1 MQLRRT
7 ILTSLCLGAVA
18 LGGAALLPACSSS
31 DDSGGGTTGDAG
43 NPNIVVNID
52 GSTQK
57 CAPGTRSCKS
67 DTVATA
73 CGADGQSQTDQPCG
87 TGQRCSNGV
96 CLSDTN
102 PNVCT
107 DATTALRRN
116 AAGAFEVVKC
126 PAGTACVDAG
136 TCKGAFVVGATQCA
150 GIQNLGTSTD
160 GLTLTLTACAAGT
173 LCVATGDVA
182 GVPAASCQASE
193 CSPGVP
199 NNLAFCGNPKAPTAN
214 FGKVVTKCVATPAG
228 YKYVSA
234 VCPGAALCVPGS
246 KGNNNNN
253 TVQPTDATC
262 ATSCVAGTSR
272 CSGTN
277 TVACAADGTFS
288 GTVTACSF
296 GKTCLP
302 SPTDPSKAVCGDAAC
317 ISNAGAC
324 DGDNFRACD
333 ATGTLGAGA
342 PCALGVCRTNG
353 LGGGFCSV
361 ECTAGEERCAGNNST
376 SFQTCVNGRWSAT
389 ATSCPS
395 TAACVTY
402 SLAGKSA
409 KLCGAECAPGAMR
422 CTLAD
427 GGPGNAATE
436 TCNAAGK
443 WGAPTACAIGTCQTA
458 GSTAA
463 CVAECIPNSLVCS
476 GNNVGVP
483 GTPFT
488 GKDSFVTCTAAG
500 LLGTTVTACTAN
512 TTFCRS
518 KNGRAIVP
526 AGATNAC
533 NACVGSAIAGGNENG
548 LVDSRC
554 ANAAGDNTGTETS
567 QICAANN
574 TWTANL
580 TTCAN
585 GCTAPAQPSG
595 PPAPVCNRTRNG
607 NEFRSESYYAARK
620 RGSCLNTR
628 RGASTPT
635 VCGAVPDC
643 CGSQCTQPVPAKP
656 ASCNAP

>member
-7 ILTSLCLGAVA
+7 ILTALCLGTVA

-31 DDSGGGTTGDAG
+31 DDSGGGTTTGEAG
-43 NPNIVVNID
+43 VPTIVVNID
-52 GSTQK
+52 GSTPK

-73 CGADGQSQTDQPCG
+73 CGADGQTQTDQACG
-87 TGQRCSNGV
+87 VGQRCSNGV

-107 DATTALRRN
+107 DATTALRKN
-116 AAGAFEVVKC
+116 AAGTFDVVKC
-126 PAGTACVDAG
+126 PAGTACVGAG

-173 LCVATGDVA
+173 LCVATGDVS
-182 GVPAASCQASE
+182 GVPTASCQASE
-193 CSPGVP
+193 CSPSVP
-199 NNLAFCGNPKAPTAN
+199 DNLAFCGNPKAPTVN
-214 FGKVVTKCVATPAG
+214 VGKVVTKCVATPAG
-228 YKYVSA
+228 YKYVSSM
-234 VCPGAALCVPGS
+234 CPGTALCVPGA
-246 KGNNNNN
+246 KANNNNKA
-253 TVQPTDATC
+253 TDATC
-262 ATSCVAGTSR
+262 ATACVAGTSR
-272 CSGTN
+272 CFGTS

-288 GTVTACSF
+288 GAITACGF

-302 SPTDPSKAVCGDAAC
+302 SPADPSKAICGDPAC
-317 ISNAGAC
+317 VSNEGAC

-342 PCALGVCRTNG
+342 PCALGLCRNNG
-353 LGGGFCSV
+353 FGGGSCAV
-361 ECTAGEERCAGNNST
+361 ECTAGEERCVGNNST
-376 SFQTCVNGRWSAT
+376 AFQTCVNGRWSAT

-395 TAACVTY
+395 SAACVTY
-402 SLAGKSA
+402 ALAGKSA
-409 KLCGAECAPGAMR
+409 KLCGAECTPGAMR

-427 GGPGNAATE
+427 GGLGGNAATE
-436 TCNAAGK
+436 TCSAAGK
-443 WGAPTACAIGTCQTA
+443 WSAPAACALGSCQTS

-463 CVAECIPNSLVCS
+463 CVAECVPNSLVCS
-476 GNNVGVP
+476 GNNQNVP

-488 GKDSFVTCTAAG
+488 GKDGFVTCTAAG

-512 TTFCRS
+512 TFCRA

-533 NACVGSAIAGGNENG
+533 TTCVGSAIAGGNENS

-554 ANAAGDNTGTETS
+554 ANVAGDNTGTATS
-567 QICAANN
+567 QICAADN

-585 GCTAPAQPSG
+585 GCTAPVQPSG
-595 PPAPVCNRTRNG
+595 PLTPTCARTNNG
-607 NEFRSESYYAARK
+607 GNQRTQSYYASRSK
-620 RGSCLNTR
+620 GSCVNAG
-628 RGASTPT
+628 RGAPAA
-635 VCGAVPDC
+635 CGPVPDC
-643 CGSQCTQPVPAKP
+643 CGNQCNTPVPARP